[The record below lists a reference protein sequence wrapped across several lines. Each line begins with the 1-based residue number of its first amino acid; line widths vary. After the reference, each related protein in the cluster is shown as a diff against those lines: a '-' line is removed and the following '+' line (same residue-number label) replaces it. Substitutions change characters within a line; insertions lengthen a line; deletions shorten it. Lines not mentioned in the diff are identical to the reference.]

1 MKNHKEQLAK
11 LIVDYSKKKR
21 CPDDI
26 FINKVIGILVDYCK
40 VQNYLNDAY
49 FADLNGEFLC
59 GYDFYEKRMYV
70 DYKKLLNTI
79 LESID
84 LEKEAGV
91 LPTLDYFYYKMGLF
105 VLDSVAHE
113 LFHAKQYKKV
123 DKKQDDLEK
132 ELLEMSFEG
141 NLLIKKATGE
151 GRLLTPDEVYF
162 ISQLSTA
169 DTNPKYHDT
178 VPSERMAQIDSL
190 RLGSDVSSIMAI
202 PELKDYADLRLEK
215 AKIKGFKDIDCP
227 SAHILSFHNKLKNM
241 CGLTKDAEEDYD
253 ANILHFEEQALA
265 MKATDEDRF
274 YYGLLIDEDTYTK
287 EAIKHNALVR
297 KLVDKQ

>member
-1 MKNHKEQLAK
+1 MKDHIEQLAK

-21 CPDDI
+21 CPDAN
-26 FINKVIGILVDYCK
+26 FINKAIGILVDYCK
-40 VQNYLNDAY
+40 VKNYLNDAY

-59 GYDFYEKRMYV
+59 GYDFYEKRIYV
-70 DYKKLLNTI
+70 DYNKLISTI
-79 LESID
+79 LQSID
-84 LEKEAGV
+84 MEKEVGV
-91 LPTLDYFYYKMGLF
+91 LSTTDYFYYKMGLF

-123 DKKQDDLEK
+123 DKKQEDLEK
-132 ELLEMSFEG
+132 ELLEISFEG
-141 NLLIKKATGE
+141 NLLISSANKE

-162 ISQLSTA
+162 INQLSKA

-190 RLGSDVSSIMAI
+190 RLGSDVSTVIEI

-215 AKIKGFKDIDCP
+215 AKINGYKELDCP
-227 SAHILSFHNKLKNM
+227 SAHILSFHNKLKNS
-241 CGLTKDAEEDYD
+241 CGLTKDAEEDY
-253 ANILHFEEQALA
+253 NKNVLHFEEQALA
-265 MKATDEDRF
+265 MKASDEDRF
-274 YYGLLIDEDTYTK
+274 YYGLLIDEDLYTK

-297 KLVDKQ
+297 KLIEKD